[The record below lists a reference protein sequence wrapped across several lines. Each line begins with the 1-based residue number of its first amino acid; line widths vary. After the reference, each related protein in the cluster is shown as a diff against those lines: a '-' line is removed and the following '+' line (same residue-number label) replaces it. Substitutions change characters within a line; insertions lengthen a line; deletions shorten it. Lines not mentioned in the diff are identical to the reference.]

1 MKGFSLIVLIC
12 FLCCNSLFTQIIS
25 SSILF
30 DQPVFD
36 FGDIFENH
44 GVVSHSFVFS
54 NVGKTSVKIDEVISG
69 CGCTSHEFLSTAINP
84 GQKSQITIS
93 YNPRHR
99 PGSFSKEIVVLS
111 NNKTHINRVWIKG
124 NVISQEKPVEE
135 DHPYEIG
142 NGLYLSLK
150 VLAFGKVEFG
160 KSHQIKLL
168 YANSTEK
175 PMTLSFFVEGNQK
188 IITFQNPGNLS
199 PKQRGEMI
207 FSYNANHKFKGVL
220 QFNIFPVVNGQ
231 KLLQPI
237 EVKITGTE

>member
-1 MKGFSLIVLIC
+1 MMRSIVVLITLVC
-12 FLCCNSLFTQIIS
+12 LGLMSYAQAVSPFI
-25 SSILF
+25 
-30 DQPVFD
+30 VFEERVFE
-36 FGDIFENH
+36 FGDIYEKD
-44 GVVSHSFVFS
+44 GVVSHTFVFK
-54 NVGKTSVKIDEVISG
+54 NTGKISVKIDEVVSG

-99 PGSFSKEIVVLS
+99 PGFFSKEIVVLS

-124 NVISQEKPVEE
+124 NVISQEKPIEE

-160 KSHQIKLL
+160 KSRQIKLL
-168 YANSTEK
+168 YANGTEK
-175 PMTLSFFVEGNQK
+175 PMTLSFLVEGNHK
-188 IITFQNPGNLS
+188 NITFQNPGNLS
-199 PKQRGEMI
+199 SKQRGEMI
-207 FSYNANHKFKGVL
+207 FSYNANYKFKGVL
-220 QFNIFPVVNGQ
+220 QFKIFPVVNGQ